1 LQSILDF
8 RFKVAYLYVVLAVYT
23 SFPLSEYLD
32 GFHVCNVFKAYFEKL
47 ARLIQCFGSIGGDRL
62 KFGDVILTVASIDVI
77 DAMIWFVLGAA
88 LIPSVGS
95 YWGINSAGIISMLIA
110 ALVVGYVL
118 AGKIQEESRIRAV
131 GKTSVLSA
139 WVMAFYVMIS
149 AAANPYYKDWI
160 DETLNSMYATSAW
173 TKTDWYVYGQVAL
186 MTYVVLNVVLVLV
199 LTFIGLYAG
208 SMLRKPKKS

>member
-1 LQSILDF
+1 M
-8 RFKVAYLYVVLAVYT
+8 
-23 SFPLSEYLD
+23 
-32 GFHVCNVFKAYFEKL
+32 
-47 ARLIQCFGSIGGDRL
+47 CFGFKGSDRL
-62 KFGDVILTVASIDVI
+62 KFGDVILAVASIDVI

-88 LIPSVGS
+88 LIPSIGS

-131 GKTSVLSA
+131 GEISVLSA
-139 WVMAFYVMIS
+139 WVIAFYVMIS

-160 DETLNSMYATSAW
+160 DETLKSMYATSAW
-173 TKTDWYVYGQVAL
+173 TTTDWYVYGQVAL

-199 LTFIGLYAG
+199 LTFIGLYVG